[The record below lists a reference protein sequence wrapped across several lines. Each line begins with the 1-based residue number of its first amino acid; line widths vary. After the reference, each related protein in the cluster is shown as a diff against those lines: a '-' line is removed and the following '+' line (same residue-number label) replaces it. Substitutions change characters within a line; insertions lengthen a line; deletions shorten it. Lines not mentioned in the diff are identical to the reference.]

1 MISNKLEDNDL
12 DDLIREYKMEESIED
27 AELLGI

>member
-1 MISNKLEDNDL
+1 MISNKLEENDL